1 LRHVGTLSSKLLGV
15 EEPRGSGDFLRRKVS
30 MRRLLLTFSYSM
42 AMALGGTTTFADF
55 APPTCGTCSGSI
67 YTLSYDA
74 IGTNKFR
81 ITFLVDTS
89 HYTGGGSLLD
99 DVASKVSSHNPTSV
113 SLVSAPNGAG
123 EAASPVPCSRS
134 GRPRPMDFWEG
145 LVGWQRSSGGREPTK
160 KVRCP
165 RVGPF

>member
-1 LRHVGTLSSKLLGV
+1 
-15 EEPRGSGDFLRRKVS
+15 

-81 ITFLVDTS
+81 ITFSVDTS

-123 EAASPVPCSRS
+123 RGRKSRS
-134 GRPRPMDFWEG
+134 MLKIRAAKANGLLGGASWLATLKRWEGADEEGQVPPGRPILSATG
-145 LVGWQRSSGGREPTK
+145 
-160 KVRCP
+160 
-165 RVGPF
+165 